1 MRKGLNKSKLVF
13 EPYKYI
19 NILLKMPEKET
30 FIELYQQY
38 KNACC
43 ECEYET
49 ALEIYAKML
58 QQLEEGHEWLCN
70 AYLGCLLSASRED

>member
-1 MRKGLNKSKLVF
+1 MQ
-13 EPYKYI
+13 
-19 NILLKMPEKET
+19 EKDT

-49 ALEIYAKML
+49 AIKIYAKML
-58 QQLEEGHEWLCN
+58 QQLKEGHEWLCN
-70 AYLGCLLSASRED
+70 AYLGCLLRASRED

>member
-1 MRKGLNKSKLVF
+1 
-13 EPYKYI
+13 
-19 NILLKMPEKET
+19 MPEKDT

-49 ALEIYAKML
+49 AIEIYAKML
-58 QQLEEGHEWLCN
+58 KELEEGHEWLCN
-70 AYLGCLLSASRED
+70 AYLGTLLSRETALHRSQSDHCIEQTERTN